1 LKERFLKKRA
11 AEEVPNLIDVD
22 DGAGVVGFWGG
33 NLVKPEDANVS
44 PDVIFRRGKI
54 LKTHQGHPMS
64 PTGFKG
70 GDLEAEDSRALEI
83 IEKTG
88 SYKTGDKKIQLIQQG
103 KKPNSQKHYHKYSTS
118 KDRLK
123 SAKKSSKTVTDLLFD
138 IEKRQTT
145 LNFKS
150 FKRRILPSII
160 TDSLIS

>member
-22 DGAGVVGFWGG
+22 DGFGVVGFWGG
-33 NLVKPEDANVS
+33 NLVMPEDANVS

-54 LKTHQGHPMS
+54 LKSHKGHPMS

-70 GDLEAEDSRALEI
+70 EDLEAEDSRALEI

-88 SYKTGDKKIQLIQQG
+88 SYKTGDKKIQLIQQA

-150 FKRRILPSII
+150 FKRRIYPSII